1 MSRMYHCPECG
12 RELRYQGLCWS
23 CKAERERREMLAWT
37 PEQIQ
42 KKLEAL
48 TADLSRLE
56 EDSWDKDFWALLCYH
71 NAITPELQRAALER
85 ELYYPG
91 EIYYQAPA
99 DVRDGLGQALLEA
112 EDPGEAG
119 KL

>member
-1 MSRMYHCPECG
+1 
-12 RELRYQGLCWS
+12 
-23 CKAERERREMLAWT
+23 MLAWT

-71 NAITPELQRAALER
+71 NAITPELQRAALAL

-99 DVRDGLGQALLEA
+99 DVRDGLGQALLET